1 MPTKNWVLSEAT
13 LSIKSVRNFP
23 FKATDKLFLDANV
36 WFYIYFAGVVGQR
49 PEEAAYSA
57 AWKDI
62 LAAQSKV
69 CIDALVV
76 SEILNTHAR
85 AAYRSQNRQDRKFRN
100 FKAFRRSPE
109 FKSVA
114 QRAALGIQRI
124 VSHCRCTP
132 IESGFSSLPLDS
144 LWDVYAQGD
153 VDFNDQ
159 ILVEICRA
167 NGYLFVT
174 HDGDFADKGI
184 PVLTAN
190 RRMLQRAGQTCSS

>member
-1 MPTKNWVLSEAT
+1 MKNWVLSEVT

-57 AWKDI
+57 AWKAI

-69 CIDALVV
+69 YIDALVV

-85 AAYRSQNRQDRKFRN
+85 SAYRTQNCQDRNFKN

-114 QRAALGIQRI
+114 QRAALGVQRI
-124 VSHCRCTP
+124 VSYCTP

-144 LWDVYAQGD
+144 LWDVYAQGN

-190 RRMLQRAGQTCSS
+190 RRMLQRAGQTCSA

>member
-1 MPTKNWVLSEAT
+1 MPTKNWVLSEVT
-13 LSIKSVRNFP
+13 LSIKSVRDFP

-36 WFYIYFAGVVGQR
+36 GFYIYFAGVVGQR

-57 AWKDI
+57 AWKAI
-62 LAAQSKV
+62 LAAQNKV
-69 CIDALVV
+69 YVDALVV

-85 AAYRSQNRQDRKFRN
+85 SAYRIQNRQDRNFRN

-114 QRAALGIQRI
+114 QRAALGVQRI
-124 VSHCRCTP
+124 GSYRTP
-132 IESGFSSLPLDS
+132 IESGFRSLPLDS
-144 LWDVYAQGD
+144 LWDVYAPGN

-159 ILVEICRA
+159 IWVEICRA

-184 PVLTAN
+184 SALTAN
-190 RRMLQRAGQTCSS
+190 RRMLQRAGQTGSA